1 MKIDHPLPRG
11 EKRGRIRGEVELP
24 AQSKTAGGVGEATC
38 AACHLRGF
46 IVVVHSRRFCWAQV
60 PLESAGDFVAFG
72 RKPVKG
78 ASVGNI
84 IFTKIRVGFAGTREE
99 FRGAG
104 EDSQVIRASGIEHEN
119 GRIAAVR
126 TGLRQIVPRDNAIE
140 RHLVVV

>member
-1 MKIDHPLPRG
+1 MTLAIKNAAQLVCVCRQGERVRQGSKMGELCVIPDGAVLIRDARITWVGPSDALPRDPG
-11 EKRGRIRGEVELP
+11 DVDVIDATGKTVLP
-24 AQSKTAGGVGEATC
+24 GLIDSHT
-38 AACHLRGF
+38 HL
-46 IVVVHSRRFCWAQV
+46 V
-60 PLESAGDFVAFG
+60 
-72 RKPVKG
+72 
-78 ASVGNI
+78 
-84 IFTKIRVGFAGTREE
+84 FAGTREE